1 MIRTRNPRRDDR
13 TILQLVKQ
21 ELFPYTLL
29 SFPGLRWNAA
39 EIRRRLAGNVT
50 YVAVPR
56 RSGAAGFASVRTAGK
71 ELYLDM
77 LAVAPA
83 RRGQGWGKALLAESE
98 RHARRK
104 GYRQLSLFVNDTN
117 ANARL
122 FYTRHGY
129 AEAGYF
135 PAIQCYKMVK
145 TW

>member
-39 EIRRRLAGNVT
+39 EIRKRLAGNVT

-56 RSGAAGFASVRTAGK
+56 RSAAAGFASVRTAGK

-98 RHARRK
+98 RHARGK
-104 GYRQLSLFVNDTN
+104 GYRQLSLYVNDAN

-122 FYTRHGY
+122 FYARHGY